1 MVVNQVGNVYRSVRS
16 EMFVMLFHGRNFVVE
31 VVMFQRRCCLRLDEA
46 SRPVL
51 DSLVFARRHRHKSVE
66 SSHVVDTCWGQRL
79 TECSRCSL
87 RFTLGSVG
95 GTGAWVGQRVPV
107 VRLVAGVQRVRSVHD
122 RRLVFFHLRS
132 WWMCFHETIA
142 VHNRRM
148 ILAHCS
154 VSRGWNTFAATGIF
168 GGGALNGSHRLTDRL
183 APGLTDRSIVP
194 SLSLILARCRRQ
206 FLGASLIGWMHL
218 QWLRNVM
225 GLLVVEVA
233 VRCSHRPCRSWLS
246 VGSVL

>member
-1 MVVNQVGNVYRSVRS
+1 MLIIKQNHHANAQRLRRCKQNAVSGIRNTSGSSLLGVSSKGVLSIGEIKCETRCCVVVNQVGNVYRSVRS

-168 GGGALNGSHRLTDRL
+168 G
-183 APGLTDRSIVP
+183 
-194 SLSLILARCRRQ
+194 
-206 FLGASLIGWMHL
+206 
-218 QWLRNVM
+218 
-225 GLLVVEVA
+225 EV
-233 VRCSHRPCRSWLS
+233 R
-246 VGSVL
+246 